1 MHGTEKQIIWAEEI
15 KAASIAA
22 WQEIAAA
29 NHAQALKSQARAASR
44 PDSQR
49 AADNA
54 AADAEA
60 EAGFVALVAT
70 ALDVTDAVEWI
81 DGRAF
86 GNIANPQRVGYR
98 VNRAHHMREIAE
110 QMISDYRDAR

>member
-15 KAASIAA
+15 KAASVDA

-29 NHAQALKSQARAASR
+29 NHAQTLKSQARAASR

-49 AADNA
+49 ADDNA

-60 EAGFVALVAT
+60 DAGFVALVAT
-70 ALDVTDAVEWI
+70 ALNVTDAVEWI

-98 VNRAHHMREIAE
+98 VNRAHHMREIVE
-110 QMISDYRDAR
+110 QMVSDYRNAK

>member
-22 WQEIAAA
+22 WQEIAAT
-29 NHAQALKSQARAASR
+29 NHAQTLKTQARAASR

-54 AADAEA
+54 AADLEA
-60 EAGFVALVAT
+60 EIGFAALVSAT
-70 ALDVTDAVEWI
+70 VDVTGAAEWI
-81 DGRAF
+81 NSRAF
-86 GNIANPQRVGYR
+86 GNVANPHLVTPRSKP
-98 VNRAHHMREIAE
+98 APEMREIAD
-110 QMISDYRDAR
+110 QMISDYRNAK

>member
-1 MHGTEKQIIWAEEI
+1 MTGTDKQIAWAAEI

-22 WQEIAAA
+22 WHEIDAA
-29 NHAQALKSQARAASR
+29 NRAQTRKSKARAAAR

-54 AADAEA
+54 AADAEV

-70 ALDVTDAVEWI
+70 AVDVTDAVEWI

-98 VNRAHHMREIAE
+98 VNRAHHMREIVE
-110 QMISDYRDAR
+110 QMVSDYRNAK

>member
-1 MHGTEKQIIWAEEI
+1 MHGTEKQIVWAEEI
-15 KAASIAA
+15 KAASITA

-29 NHAQALKSQARAASR
+29 NHAQTLKTQSRAVSR

-60 EAGFVALVAT
+60 DAGFVALVAT

-98 VNRAHHMREIAE
+98 VNRAHHMREIVE
-110 QMISDYRDAR
+110 QMVSDYRNAK